1 LLGISYPKEI
11 AMLEIEKGIEY
22 TGQARAN
29 RFRRKELLTLL
40 DKLEIGDSVFVPVD
54 YYKQVSVRARVSQAE
69 FEPPRRFIC
78 QTSKEGVRVFRV
90 KE

>member
-1 LLGISYPKEI
+1 LLGIFYSKEI
-11 AMLEIEKGIEY
+11 VMLEIEKGVAY
-22 TGQARAN
+22 TGQAGATKR
-29 RFRRKELLTLL
+29 RRKELLATLE
-40 DKLEIGDSVFVPVD
+40 KLEIGDSVFVPVD

-78 QTSKEGVRVFRV
+78 QTSKDGVRVFRV